1 MLIKLKNLKCLI
13 DSWYN
18 KISNSKTYQKWSVI
32 VFCFLCFAAV
42 ILIQIKFMLPLDQPI
57 FGHDVGYHLLRTEAL
72 KQRIEDMNFFN
83 GGIDYLFYNGA
94 GYASSLASG
103 SAFIHSCSFADSRCR
118 NRSEHVDF
126 FNRMP
131 CS

>member
-94 GYASSLASG
+94 GYASSLAYPDLLLYIP
-103 SAFIHSCSFADSRCR
+103 AL
-118 NRSEHVDF
+118 
-126 FNRMP
+126 
-131 CS
+131 